1 MIRRP
6 PRSTLFPYT
15 TLFRS
20 LLRQVALPLVKHIDR
35 KVMRVAD
42 QLDDLRPALDRHHD
56 HGRFK
61 RGLADPVSG
70 DAVLIAFTL
79 HGDRIEA
86 VREVPEDRLL
96 GGFVHGREYASWL
109 SFCHGDARST
119 PASGRK
125 IAEIGRA
132 SCRERV

>member
-1 MIRRP
+1 DQVGDLPPCSRP
-6 PRSTLFPYT
+6 PPGHWG
-15 TLFRS
+15 
-20 LLRQVALPLVKHIDR
+20 V
-35 KVMRVAD
+35 
-42 QLDDLRPALDRHHD
+42 
-56 HGRFK
+56 K

-125 IAEIGRA
+125 IAVQGRPARHVSADA
-132 SCRERV
+132 SVAAHRRQGNPAKATEQDF